1 MAMAL
6 LSSSPAAHDFASRRK
21 PPRIHSSLLAIPSSP
36 TAAYHNGELSPTLDS
51 SFASSMSLSSD
62 APLPAGASFC
72 SATTEPAT
80 ATTTTTAPPP
90 AVERFS
96 ADGSPDALR
105 VRAPSSSGSGR
116 AASNLSGR
124 HIAFAPPI
132 TSKPSH
138 VLAPTATSSLE
149 LAPFAQKPIPAN
161 NADDVDRRAFAALA
175 PSLGQSTCPVTSS
188 TLDRIGRE
196 NSGATTT
203 TSTTKGLTGNSSP
216 SPAAALSSPSLGNVS
231 AMDVSP
237 AGAAIHSRLRSSV
250 ASTFGGRAG
259 LALNR
264 TESGCSTASSVS
276 FASSSSSSS
285 TSSSSTTTKT
295 SEGAFGSSVAAHS
308 EFPFLKNLLFR
319 QPRPSI
325 STASS
330 VSSTAS
336 CADDS
341 NASYAAEMIPSNKPR
356 SREQALE
363 ASPALTSTAPLS
375 IRPRMTSGQSPPR
388 PLIKHYATVPP
399 SNADRLLPPFQQF
412 HINESSA
419 PDGQT
424 YGGSTDTDEDETEE
438 QGPMAPPPM
447 LTGNRRRHGLPS
459 EWSSGS
465 LRRASTDGSL
475 KPPPHPSP
483 VKRASHPNLGSRRIY
498 DVNSSP
504 SHMDVDGSSP
514 ATSPVAMLRHRN
526 HPRSVSDSASRRPSL
541 PECDGQSPLRPDI
554 EVISSDSGA
563 SSRLGD
569 IFADDLSP
577 IPPSRKRFLSDE
589 RDFLGDPASPS
600 PALCAPTS
608 LFGLAPARRPIFEKA
623 VSTSTL
629 PANIVRRQRSSA
641 TLGLRKRPSLSS
653 FATMGPSV
661 PAGPASASLEALS
674 PFATAAAGFKRHAV
688 TSITGKPKPMRRAFS
703 VADAAVQLVK
713 REHNALDTS
722 NRASIATETRAF
734 ADIGRH
740 ADPTGADLC
749 SAIASSTK
757 PLKTLQD
764 TGSPV
769 TGFRSQE
776 AKGKVLPCF
785 GVKQD
790 GLMRITASTLNDL
803 QSGLFASRIKRYHI
817 IDCRFDYE
825 FDGGHIRDAVNI
837 PELAEVEESLLH
849 NSPPK
854 PSTSEQ
860 APGDGKTVLIFH
872 CEFSAK
878 RAPTTAQH
886 LRKQDRLKNH
896 HDYPNI
902 HYPEVYVLQGGYAE
916 FYRSFPERCIGGYL
930 AMDDP
935 EHMAKRSTQLNN
947 FRQRKRQF
955 QRANTF
961 TFGQGQQASMMM
973 QTATMAT
980 RPPLHPSQS
989 HNIRGSLDETFSFPA
1004 KASTNKPM
1012 SMSMA
1017 MAMDQSP
1024 SASAGTENK
1033 NKSKAKPGMLACH
1046 EDENEGADSSF
1057 GTNGSS
1063 PSGAGDSPCP
1073 GGKLSR
1079 HSVPFGRKTV
1089 PNFAP
1094 AFRPPSAKQPFA
1106 IGGGGTAR
1114 RTFERAH
1121 TSAALMFKQ

>member
-6 LSSSPAAHDFASRRK
+6 LSSSPAAHDFASRRI
-21 PPRIHSSLLAIPSSP
+21 PPRLHSSLLAVPSSP
-36 TAAYHNGELSPTLDS
+36 TAAYHDGELSPTLDS
-51 SFASSMSLSSD
+51 SFASSMSLSSG
-62 APLPAGASFC
+62 APLPPGASFG
-72 SATTEPAT
+72 SATTAT
-80 ATTTTTAPPP
+80 ATATASASPVLAP

-96 ADGSPDALR
+96 AGWSPFAFDA
-105 VRAPSSSGSGR
+105 RAPSSSGTGR
-116 AASNLSGR
+116 AASDLSGR
-124 HIAFAPPI
+124 HNSLAPPI
-132 TSKPSH
+132 SSKPSH
-138 VLAPTATSSLE
+138 VSSPTATLSLDSA
-149 LAPFAQKPIPAN
+149 LFSQKPSQAN
-161 NADDVDRRAFAALA
+161 NADDVDRRALAAVT
-175 PSLGQSTCPVTSS
+175 PSFGQSTCPVTSS
-188 TLDRIGRE
+188 TLDRITIE
-196 NSGATTT
+196 DSAITIT
-203 TSTTKGLTGNSSP
+203 TSTTKGLTGRPSP
-216 SPAAALSSPSLGNVS
+216 SPAAVLSSPSLADAS

-237 AGAAIHSRLRSSV
+237 AAAAINSRLRSSV
-250 ASTFGGRAG
+250 ASNVGR
-259 LALNR
+259 ALNR
-264 TESGCSTASSVS
+264 TESGCSTASSLS
-276 FASSSSSSS
+276 FTSSSS

-295 SEGAFGSSVAAHS
+295 SEGAFGSSVAANS

-330 VSSTAS
+330 VSSVAS
-336 CADDS
+336 CADDG
-341 NASYAAEMIPSNKPR
+341 NASYAAWMIPADKPR
-356 SREQALE
+356 SGEQALE
-363 ASPALTSTAPLS
+363 ASPALASTAPLS
-375 IRPRMTSGQSPPR
+375 IRPRINSEQKSPR
-388 PLIKHYATVPP
+388 PSIKHYATVPP
-399 SNADRLLPPFQQF
+399 SNTDRLLPPFQQF
-412 HINESSA
+412 HINETSA
-419 PDGQT
+419 HDGES
-424 YGGSTDTDEDETEE
+424 YGNVHTDEEEAEE
-438 QGPMAPPPM
+438 QGSMPPPPL
-447 LTGNRRRHGLPS
+447 LTSSRRRHGLPI

-465 LRRASTDGSL
+465 MRRASTDEGF

-483 VKRASHPNLGSRRIY
+483 VKRASDPNLGSRRISE
-498 DVNSSP
+498 VNSSP
-504 SHMDVDGSSP
+504 FHMDVDGSSP
-514 ATSPVAMLRHRN
+514 ATSPVAMLRPRN
-526 HPRSVSDSASRRPSL
+526 HPRSVSDSAGRRSSL
-541 PECDGQSPLRPDI
+541 PERDGQSPPRPDI
-554 EVISSDSGA
+554 EVITSDSGA

-589 RDFLGDPASPS
+589 REYLPDPASPS
-600 PALCAPTS
+600 PTLCAPNN
-608 LFGLAPARRPIFEKA
+608 LFGLAPGRRPIFEKA
-623 VSTSTL
+623 MSTSTL
-629 PANIVRRQRSSA
+629 PANVVRRQRSSA
-641 TLGLRKRPSLSS
+641 TLGLRKRPSLST
-653 FATMGPSV
+653 FATMGPPV
-661 PAGPASASLEALS
+661 PVGPAPASLEALS

-688 TSITGKPKPMRRAFS
+688 TSVTGKPKPMRRALS

-749 SAIASSTK
+749 SAMASSTK
-757 PLKTLQD
+757 PLKALQD

-803 QSGLFASRIKRYHI
+803 QAGLFASRIKSYHI

-825 FDGGHIRDAVNI
+825 FEGGHIRHAVNI

-849 NSPPK
+849 NSPPE

-860 APGDGKTVLIFH
+860 APRDGKTVLIFH

-935 EHMAKRSTQLNN
+935 EHIAKRSTQLNN

-961 TFGQGQQASMMM
+961 TFGQGQHASTMM
-973 QTATMAT
+973 QTVTTAT
-980 RPPLHPSQS
+980 RPALQPSQS

-1004 KASTNKPM
+1004 KASADKPM
-1012 SMSMA
+1012 PMPVA
-1017 MAMDQSP
+1017 MAMDHSP
-1024 SASAGTENK
+1024 SVNAGTESK
-1033 NKSKAKPGMLACH
+1033 NKSKSMTGMLACH

-1079 HSVPFGRKTV
+1079 HSVPFGRKTM
-1089 PNFAP
+1089 PDFAP
-1094 AFRPPSAKQPFA
+1094 AFRPPPMKQPFA

-1121 TSAALMFKQ
+1121 TSAALMFKR